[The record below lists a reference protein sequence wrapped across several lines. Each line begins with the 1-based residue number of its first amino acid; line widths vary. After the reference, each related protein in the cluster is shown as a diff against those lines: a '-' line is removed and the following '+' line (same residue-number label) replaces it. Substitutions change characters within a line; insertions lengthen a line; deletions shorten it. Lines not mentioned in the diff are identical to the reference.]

1 MSNVTIRIPTP
12 LRTYTGGA
20 DEVRVQ
26 AQTVGEALDALGA
39 AHDGVLSR
47 ILNAAGE
54 PRPFVNIF
62 ISGDNVRGRD
72 GLASAVAE
80 GDVITIV
87 PAVAGG
93 SDESRRSRDRPA

>member
-12 LRTYTGGA
+12 LRSYTGGA

-26 AQTVGEALDALGA
+26 AQTLGEALHALGA

-47 ILNAAGE
+47 VLDAAGE
-54 PRPFVNIF
+54 PRQFINIY
-62 ISGDNVRGRD
+62 IGGNNVRGLD

-80 GDVITIV
+80 GEVISIV

-93 SDESRRSRDRPA
+93 ADESRRSRDRPA

>member
-12 LRTYTGGA
+12 LRSYTGGA

-26 AQTVGEALDALGA
+26 AQTVGEALYALGA
-39 AHDGVLSR
+39 AHVGVLSR
-47 ILNAAGE
+47 ILDATGK
-54 PRPFVNIF
+54 PRQFVNIY
-62 ISGDNVRGRD
+62 ISGNNVRGLD

-80 GDVITIV
+80 GEVISIV

-93 SDESRRSRDRPA
+93 ANENQGSRDRPA

>member
-12 LRTYTGGA
+12 LRSYTGGA

-26 AQTVGEALDALGA
+26 AQTVGEALQALGA
-39 AHDGVLSR
+39 VHDGVLSR
-47 ILNAAGE
+47 ILDVAGQ

-62 ISGDNVRGRD
+62 ISGNNVRGLD

-80 GDVITIV
+80 GEVISIV

-93 SDESRRSRDRPA
+93 ANESQRSRNRQA